1 LQHKFLVILR
11 KKPAILPL
19 FLATFV
25 LLIASFI
32 PHHHPEEGGICFVFT
47 PAHAHAEN
55 THHHHHP
62 SSSSHDT
69 CPAESVYM
77 ATSDGETKSWLFTP
91 VMMDHTLF
99 SEGFLL
105 FFGQKQGPLFSSGKI
120 ISYPEYL
127 NFYRS
132 VFKGRTGSLRS
143 PPVSHFLSFS
153 FS

>member
-1 LQHKFLVILR
+1 LQHKSLVILR
-11 KKPAILPL
+11 KKPAILPI

-32 PHHHPEEGGICFVFT
+32 PHHHPEQGGICFVFT

-55 THHHHHP
+55 THHHLP

-91 VMMDHTLF
+91 VMMDHTWF
-99 SEGFLL
+99 SEGLLL

-120 ISYPEYL
+120 ISYPEYI

-132 VFKGRTGSLRS
+132 AFKGRTGSLRS
-143 PPVSHFLSFS
+143 PPISHFLSFS

>member
-1 LQHKFLVILR
+1 LVVLR

-32 PHHHPEEGGICFVFT
+32 PHHHPDQGGICFVFT
-47 PAHAHAEN
+47 PAHAHTEN
-55 THHHHHP
+55 THHHLP
-62 SSSSHDT
+62 FSSSHDT

-77 ATSDGETKSWLFTP
+77 ATSDSETKSGLFTP
-91 VMMDHTLF
+91 VRMDHTLF
-99 SEGFLL
+99 SEGLLL

-120 ISYPEYL
+120 ISYPPYL

-143 PPVSHFLSFS
+143 PPISHFLSFS
-153 FS
+153 